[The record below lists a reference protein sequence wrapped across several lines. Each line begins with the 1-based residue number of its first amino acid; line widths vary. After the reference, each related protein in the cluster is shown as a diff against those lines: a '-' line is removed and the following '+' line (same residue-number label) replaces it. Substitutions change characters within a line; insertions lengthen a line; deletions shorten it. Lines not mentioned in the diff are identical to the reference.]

1 MLPIQTFSGVVASN
15 RGTLHSNKA
24 GGLVIQTQYGF
35 GRFGVV
41 ACLTGV
47 VLLGSTGLAA
57 AQRRSIDSLVFAS
70 QEVGGSRIGLTI
82 DEVAD
87 NDGAEEGAV
96 VLEVRRESPASSAG
110 FAAGDI
116 IVEFDGERVR
126 SARQLTRLVRETTVV
141 RNERRVELEV
151 TPEPGAAVM
160 TALPALENLGERGS
174 RPRWGAPSTSTSGP
188 DLGQP
193 GLVSTCKS
201 FQRSSPTTSGS
212 MTECWSPAS
221 TRSRRRPKRVCR
233 QAMSSPRWT
242 AETSTTSTTSAA
254 VSRRSTRAKRC
265 RSATRGGRELEL
277 AVTISRNRSR
287 RRLDILRND
296 GRAL

>member
-1 MLPIQTFSGVVASN
+1 M
-15 RGTLHSNKA
+15 
-24 GGLVIQTQYGF
+24 QTQYGF

-126 SARQLTRLVRETTVV
+126 SARQLTRLVRETPAGRTVGTTVV

-160 TALPALENLGERGS
+160 TALPALENLGERLGNVYRIAPEVGRTFDFDVWT
-174 RPRWGAPSTSTSGP
+174 RPGTARLGVNVQELSAQLADYFGVDDGVLVTSVDEESAAAEAGLQAGDVITSVDGRNV
-188 DLGQP
+188 DDIDNL
-193 GLVSTCKS
+193 
-201 FQRSSPTTSGS
+201 
-212 MTECWSPAS
+212 
-221 TRSRRRPKRVCR
+221 RRRL
-233 QAMSSPRWT
+233 
-242 AETSTTSTTSAA
+242 SAVDPGEE
-254 VSRRSTRAKRC
+254 VSVGV
-265 RSATRGGRELEL
+265 TRGGRELEL